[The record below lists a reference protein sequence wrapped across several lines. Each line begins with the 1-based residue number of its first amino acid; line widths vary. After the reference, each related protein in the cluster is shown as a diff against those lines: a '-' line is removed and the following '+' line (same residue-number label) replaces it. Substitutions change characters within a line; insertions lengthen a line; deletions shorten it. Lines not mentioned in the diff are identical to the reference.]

1 MWEGGD
7 VVLLEFSSCTL
18 VVRKLPD
25 SSRIIF
31 YFRSKMSPLIPYLQ
45 FVANLMVGLAM
56 LMQLNHT
63 EKLFLWS
70 FMSFSIILSDRHF

>member
-1 MWEGGD
+1 VWEGGD

-31 YFRSKMSPLIPYLQ
+31 YFRSKMFPLIPYLQ
-45 FVANLMVGLAM
+45 FVAEFDGGAGHVDAAQSHRKTLPLELYV
-56 LMQLNHT
+56 
-63 EKLFLWS
+63 F
-70 FMSFSIILSDRHF
+70 FYYPF